1 MHTRKL
7 FTTLSAGVLAA
18 STIVGCGG
26 SSTNGVES
34 KSPTEIVSAAQKAA
48 EGAKSVRV
56 AGSVSSA
63 GTKLSLDLQ
72 IAQGKGAKGRISEG
86 PLSFE
91 LVRVGD
97 SVYIKG
103 SASFYEHF
111 AGGEAAKLLQG
122 KWLQAPA
129 TSGEFATLGSLT
141 DMHQLLGTVLGEH
154 GSLVKGATSTVD
166 GKKVVA
172 VKDKSKG
179 GVLYVATTGK
189 PYPIQISK
197 SGSTGGKVTFEEWD
211 APVSI
216 AAPTGAID
224 IEKLKSGA

>member
-1 MHTRKL
+1 MHTPKL
-7 FTTLSAGVLAA
+7 FTTLSAAILAA
-18 STIVGCGG
+18 SAIAGCGG

-56 AGSVSSA
+56 AGLVSSA
-63 GTKLSLDLQ
+63 GTHLSLDLQ

-91 LVRVGD
+91 LIRIGG

-122 KWLQAPA
+122 RWLQAPA

-141 DMHQLLGTVLGEH
+141 DMHQLLGTVLGQR
-154 GSLVKGATSTVD
+154 GSLAKGGTSTVQ

-172 VKDKSKG
+172 VKDTSKG

-197 SGSTGGKVTFEEWD
+197 SGSSGGKVTFEEWN

-216 AAPTGAID
+216 AAPANAID
-224 IEKLKSGA
+224 IEKLKSGV